1 MSSHKRSLSQSQDS
15 TSSPTTPTNSTPTST
30 QKSPVTST
38 TPPTSTQNR
47 KSPVTSTTPPSSTQ
61 NRTPT
66 LTPNRRLIANPKT
79 FTTKRR
85 LIANPYRSPENPQ
98 SRSSTVTPQDS
109 TLTSTPTPSQGSSQG
124 SAELVTIRK
133 INIQGLQERHKDIRL
148 PRSYRNVKEQEVEH
162 SSVGK
167 HTAAKNLV
175 GMYDLCLF

>member
-15 TSSPTTPTNSTPTST
+15 TSSPPTPTNSTPTST
-30 QKSPVTST
+30 QKSVTST
-38 TPPTSTQNR
+38 TPPTSTSTQ
-47 KSPVTSTTPPSSTQ
+47 SPVTSTTSPTSTQ

-66 LTPNRRLIANPKT
+66 LTPTRKLIVNP
-79 FTTKRR
+79 TTLTSKRR
-85 LIANPYRSPENPQ
+85 LIVNPYRSPENPQ

-109 TLTSTPTPSQGSSQG
+109 TLTSTSISSQNSSQK

-148 PRSYRNVKEQEVEH
+148 PSSFRNVKEQEVER

-167 HTAAKNLV
+167 HAAAKNLA